1 MTRLPVAFI
10 ALTELR
16 WGFGLLA
23 AIGGER
29 TVDIIGFFET
39 AARIA
44 PYEALIA
51 FARLYQFALG
61 HGSAAQRWPL
71 NSAMRRMTPR
81 RHTARNSGNEICG
94 AAIASYWAGR
104 REQNAA

>member
-10 ALTELR
+10 ALTAFR

-29 TVDIIGFFET
+29 TADIIGFFEA

-44 PYEALIA
+44 PDEALIA

-71 NSAMRRMTPR
+71 NSAMRRM
-81 RHTARNSGNEICG
+81 I
-94 AAIASYWAGR
+94 GR
-104 REQNAA
+104 GMPINQSRPERMMHQRLSFLMK